1 MSRVYQAIQQ
11 AVKEGQQVSAQQP
24 TIEDLLGLRS
34 QEIPRPHRTETAA
47 PQWIQANGK
56 RSRLNLGDL
65 TREEEM
71 KLVQRVFLLPG
82 PEAPRMTAFTSVEPG
97 NGCSRVCARASEIL
111 ATLVTGSVCIVDA
124 NLRSPSLHRYFGVA
138 NSRGLTEAALQFG
151 SLQNGSLQNYVQQ
164 LPGRRLYVL
173 PCGSFPLD
181 HHVLLTSEGLRS
193 VLKKLRS
200 QFDYVLVDTPPINHY
215 ADVTLLGQCVDG
227 IVLVMEANST
237 RREAARKAKDSLDA
251 AKLHLLAAVL
261 NKRTYPIPGFLYQ
274 KL

>member
-1 MSRVYQAIQQ
+1 FVPISRALRHDERVHPTPMSRVYQAIQQ
-11 AVKEGQQVSAQQP
+11 AVREGQQVSTQQP

-71 KLVQRVFLLPG
+71 KLVQRVFLLP
-82 PEAPRMTAFTSVEPG
+82 V
-97 NGCSRVCARASEIL
+97 
-111 ATLVTGSVCIVDA
+111 
-124 NLRSPSLHRYFGVA
+124 
-138 NSRGLTEAALQFG
+138 
-151 SLQNGSLQNYVQQ
+151 
-164 LPGRRLYVL
+164 
-173 PCGSFPLD
+173 GSFLLD
-181 HHVLLTSEGLRS
+181 HPVPVTAEVLRS

-200 QFDYVLVDTPPINHY
+200 QFAYVLVHTPPINHY
-215 ADVTLLGQCVDG
+215 ADVPLLGQCVDG

-251 AKLHLLAAVL
+251 AK
-261 NKRTYPIPGFLYQ
+261 
-274 KL
+274 